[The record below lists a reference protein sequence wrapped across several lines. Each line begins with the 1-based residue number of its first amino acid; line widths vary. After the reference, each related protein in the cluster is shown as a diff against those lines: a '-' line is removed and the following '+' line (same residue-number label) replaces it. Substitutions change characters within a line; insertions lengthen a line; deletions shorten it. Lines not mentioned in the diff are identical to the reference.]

1 MIYKSNSKSYFMIG
15 CMSGTSLDG
24 IDLAYVKFTKNNDW
38 KFQILSSETVN
49 YDLNWKKKLS
59 EAINLTPYDLKKLD
73 IEYTNFLGTIIK
85 DFIDKKKIEILDAVA
100 SHGHTIFHQP
110 EKHLTFQIG
119 NLSDL
124 SYQIGFPVVCDFRT
138 QDVALG
144 GQGAPLVPIGDMM
157 LFGKNS
163 ACLNLGGFSNISLF
177 KNGKVLAYD
186 ICAVNTVLNPLSNR
200 MDLPYDDLGRVA
212 QRGKE
217 IPLCLKELDKIEFY
231 TQTPPKS
238 LGIEWVQKNVTEI
251 IDKYNKHKTEDLLHT
266 YTLHIST
273 QIAKKLPEEGTVLL
287 SGGGAYNTFLVNEIQ
302 KKSNV
307 KIIVPSEKII
317 DFKEA
322 LIFAFLGLLKLHGSI
337 NCLASVTGAIRDHSS
352 GKIFKPKSKIK

>member
-1 MIYKSNSKSYFMIG
+1 M
-15 CMSGTSLDG
+15 
-24 IDLAYVKFTKNNDW
+24 
-38 KFQILSSETVN
+38 
-49 YDLNWKKKLS
+49 
-59 EAINLTPYDLKKLD
+59 
-73 IEYTNFLGTIIK
+73 
-85 DFIDKKKIEILDAVA
+85 
-100 SHGHTIFHQP
+100 
-110 EKHLTFQIG
+110 
-119 NLSDL
+119 
-124 SYQIGFPVVCDFRT
+124 VCDFRT

-302 KKSNV
+302 KKSTAE
-307 KIIVPSEKII
+307 IIVPSNKII

-322 LIFAFLGLLKLHGSI
+322 LIFAFLGLLRWQGSV
-337 NCLASVTGAIRDHSS
+337 NCLASVTGAKRDHSS
-352 GKIFKPKSKIK
+352 GKVFKPKSMIN